1 VRVDEL
7 RKNFD
12 LQIGWTAFPLHP
24 DTPEEGLSLEK
35 MYADRGIDLTQATA
49 RLRRVADE
57 LGLPLGER
65 TRTFNS
71 RLAQELA
78 KWAELRG
85 RGDEYHRAVFRAYF
99 VEGRNI
105 GKADELL
112 ALVASMG
119 LPREEA
125 VSVLR
130 ERPFKGTVDSDWNRC
145 HEMGITAVPTFVM
158 NQQAVV
164 GAQPYDV
171 LERFLFAQGMK
182 KKQ

>member
-7 RKNFD
+7 GNNFD
-12 LQIGWTAFPLHP
+12 LQIRWTAFPLRP

-35 MYADRGIDLTQATA
+35 VYADRGIDLTQATA

-65 TRTFNS
+65 TRTYNS

-78 KWAELRG
+78 KWAELKG
-85 RGDEYHRAVFRAYF
+85 RDAAYHKAVFRAYF

-112 ALVASMG
+112 ALVASLG

-130 ERPFKGTVDSDWNRC
+130 ERTFKRAVDSDWNRC
-145 HEMGITAVPTFVM
+145 HEMGVTAVPTFVM

-182 KKQ
+182 KKR

>member
-1 VRVDEL
+1 MRVDEL

-12 LQIGWTAFPLHP
+12 LQIRWTAFPLHP
-24 DTPEEGLSLEK
+24 DTPEEGLSLRK

-49 RLRRVADE
+49 RLRRIADE

-65 TRTFNS
+65 TRTYNS

-78 KWAELRG
+78 KWVELKG
-85 RGDEYHRAVFRAYF
+85 RDEEYHKAVFRAYF

-105 GKADELL
+105 GKAEELL
-112 ALVASMG
+112 ALVEGMG
-119 LPREEA
+119 LAREEA
-125 VSVLR
+125 ASVLK
-130 ERPFKGTVDSDWNRC
+130 ERTFKEAVDSDWRRC
-145 HEMGITAVPTFVM
+145 REMGITAVPTFVM

-171 LERFLFAQGMK
+171 LERFLVVQGMK
-182 KKQ
+182 KRQ